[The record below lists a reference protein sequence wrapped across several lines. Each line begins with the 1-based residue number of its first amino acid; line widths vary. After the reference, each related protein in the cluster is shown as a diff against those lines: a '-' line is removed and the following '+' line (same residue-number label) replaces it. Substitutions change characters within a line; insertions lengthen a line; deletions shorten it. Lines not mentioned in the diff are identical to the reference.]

1 MRTSQ
6 AAVPGLPETAYT
18 QIDPNDHW
26 LATCYAKREA
36 VLKGIVADLDNS
48 GREVAM
54 KYTFGQ
60 GNTGMQRE
68 AYCAA
73 WIVMGR
79 LLDSGKT
86 LPELAR
92 IPESRMVET
101 IRTAMTTK

>member
-1 MRTSQ
+1 M
-6 AAVPGLPETAYT
+6 A
-18 QIDPNDHW
+18 DP
-26 LATCYAKREA
+26 KGF
-36 VLKGIVADLDNS
+36 LKS

-60 GNTGMQRE
+60 GNNGMQRE

-79 LLDSGKT
+79 LIASGRT

-92 IPESRMVET
+92 IPEDQMVPT
-101 IRTAMTTK
+101 IRAALASN